1 MAQRP
6 QKRQRL
12 LISGSYH
19 SELGEKVART
29 LSAQLTICDLS
40 KMANGETMVNIE
52 NSVRGKDVYIIQSIG
67 MKDVNDALFEMQ
79 LIAYACKTAA
89 ARSIIGVMPY
99 LPYSRQCKMRK
110 RGAIVAKL
118 MAQNLSK
125 AGFCHFI
132 TVDLHQKE
140 IQGFFECTID
150 NLRASPYLLTGLG
163 QLLGGKVPA
172 EDMVVVARNPGETKR
187 AQSFAERL
195 RVKIAMIHGEGTA
208 SQEKATMYKEDGRQS
223 PPPEQVDSVSRTT
236 SQSSEFEP
244 TSIDDHLP
252 EDLQRHVLRRRADSD
267 ATVRVRPSPAINAGN
282 RRVRTISGSQLA
294 PPKTGTMIQMTQKE
308 RPQMDVVG
316 NVSGK
321 TCIIVED
328 MLTEAEAFCISASY
342 LKQAGANRIIVMV
355 THGIFVDNS
364 IELIEQSEI
373 DEVIV
378 TNSVNFNAHG
388 SSKIRMVDISGL
400 LAEAIRRTHHGE
412 SMSFMFKNVP
422 IED

>member
-12 LISGSYH
+12 LVSGSYH
-19 SELGEKVART
+19 KTLGEKVART
-29 LSAQLTICDLS
+29 LSAQLTICDLT

-89 ARSIIGVMPY
+89 AHSIIGVMPY

-125 AGFCHFI
+125 SGFCHFI

-163 QLLGGKVPA
+163 QLCGGNVPT

-208 SQEKATMYKEDGRQS
+208 SQEKATMYKEDGRNS
-223 PPPEQVDSVSRTT
+223 PPPEQVDSPITRTI
-236 SQSSEFEP
+236 SQSSDLEP
-244 TSIDDHLP
+244 AIEDY
-252 EDLQRHVLRRRADSD
+252 EDLQRHILRRRADSD
-267 ATVRVRPSPAINAGN
+267 ATVRSKPVPG

-308 RPQMDVVG
+308 RPTMDVVG
-316 NVSGK
+316 NVVGK

-364 IELIEQSEI
+364 IDLIEKSCI

-378 TNSVNFNAHG
+378 TNSVNFDSKG
-388 SSKIRMVDISGL
+388 SSKIRIVDISGL